1 MNLVAFEFD
10 DIDEACCIF
19 GTIIFGGL
27 SFVQAVLS
35 REPSR
40 CRCNLLRIVV
50 EFDVDEV
57 LTLTLLMSSIAR
69 FAIAKYLEV

>member
-40 CRCNLLRIVV
+40 CNLLRIEV